1 MANPELTRE
10 PSPFDTKAHA
20 LVRKTQATT
29 TERRSATRKMAR
41 GLGWFSIGLG
51 LLELLASRQLA
62 RAVGLQGREPL
73 LMACGVREIVSGI
86 GLLTARTPRTEAAFM
101 WSRVAGDGLDL
112 STLAAAAVAPRPHD
126 AHPIAAMVAVAG
138 VAAMD
143 VACAR
148 TLQHEAHAER
158 QVTDYSDRSGV
169 GAAPEQM
176 RGAALENFQQPDDMR
191 VSVRT
196 GSETLH

>member
-20 LVRKTQATT
+20 LVRKMQPATAQ
-29 TERRSATRKMAR
+29 RRSATRTMAR

-51 LLELLASRQLA
+51 LLELLASRPLA

-73 LMACGVREIVSGI
+73 LMAYGVREIISGI
-86 GLLTARTPRTEAAFM
+86 GLLSAPSARAEAAWM
-101 WSRVAGDGLDL
+101 WSRVAGDALDL
-112 STLAAAAVAPRPHD
+112 STLAAAAAVPRPHD

-138 VAAMD
+138 VAALD
-143 VACAR
+143 AACAR
-148 TLQHEAHAER
+148 TLQHEADAGR
-158 QVTDYSDRSGV
+158 QVTDYSARSGMR
-169 GAAPEQM
+169 AAPEQM
-176 RGAALENFQQPDDMR
+176 RGAALQDFQQPEDMR
-191 VSVRT
+191 VSPRT